1 MGESRPGS
9 APVLSEDEMMARLR
23 DFVAAQA
30 SLAPGEVRVGS
41 LRRLA
46 GGASRELWSLDV
58 ELGGARPARLP
69 LVLRRDPPGR
79 VGESDRGLEF
89 RVLRAAAQA
98 GVPVPRVH
106 WCCADASV
114 LGAPFFLMDRLEGET
129 LPRRL
134 LRNPEYAATRAGMA
148 PALGAILARIHAID
162 LSNPELAGLSAAG
175 TGVGSAREET
185 QRIAEAARRLAVEPH
200 PVLDLAARWLEARAP
215 EPRRRVLVHGD
226 YRVGNVMFDASGV
239 RAILDWELTHVGD
252 PVEDLGWLCVRAW
265 RFGSDALPVGGVG
278 TREALLH
285 AYQEA
290 GGAAVESEALR
301 FWEVCG
307 NFKLALVFI
316 TQCRAWLDGVPS
328 LELASLGRRTAEA
341 EQELLALMEGA
352 P

>member
-1 MGESRPGS
+1 MGESRPGT

-23 DFVAAQA
+23 DFVAAQV

-58 ELGGARPARLP
+58 ELGGAAPAQLP

-79 VGESDRGLEF
+79 QGESDRGLEF
-89 RVLRAAAQA
+89 RVLRAAARA

-106 WCCADASV
+106 WCCSDASL

-134 LRNPEYAATRAGMA
+134 LRNPEYAATRAGLV

-162 LSNPELAGLSAAG
+162 ASSPELAGLASAG
-175 TGVGSAREET
+175 GGSAREEIR
-185 QRIAEAARRLAVEPH
+185 RIVEAAQRLAVEPH

-226 YRVGNVMFDASGV
+226 YRVGNVMFDATGV
-239 RAILDWELTHVGD
+239 RAILDWELTHLGD

-265 RFGSDALPVGGVG
+265 RFGNDALPVGGVG
-278 TREALLH
+278 TREELVR

-290 GGAAVESEALR
+290 GGTPVDPEALR

-341 EQELLALMEGA
+341 EAELLELMEGPA
-352 P
+352 